1 MHGAESIC
9 HWVLVGSG
17 PDVPELAPVAFY
29 VPVRGGKKHVMAD
42 IEFPPVVQ
50 EGFLDVLLDY
60 VGSVGAVVE
69 FYAVS

>member
-1 MHGAESIC
+1 M
-9 HWVLVGSG
+9 
-17 PDVPELAPVAFY
+17 
-29 VPVRGGKKHVMAD
+29 PVRGGKKHVMAD